1 MIHTGNGSVTR
12 SSRVARPTKKTALLG
27 LGALGVVFG
36 DIGTSPLY
44 VLRTVFTIG
53 HGQVALTEENILGVI
68 SCIIW
73 TLVSIVT
80 LKYVTFVLRADNDGE
95 GGILAL
101 ATLVREHLTPGKRLS
116 IAVALAG
123 VFGAAL
129 FFGDSVI
136 TPAISVLSAIE
147 GLDVAF
153 PSMPDIVLPVSL
165 AILTALFAVQRSG
178 TSKVGRVFGPIMALW
193 FLALAAAGLPHIV
206 ANPHVLVALLPSE
219 AAHFM
224 LGHPA
229 AAFVALGAT
238 VLAVTGAE
246 ALYADISHFGRTP
259 IQLTWAA
266 IVLPS
271 LVLNY
276 LGQGALLIDDAANIA
291 NPFFLLVPRSMTV
304 VLVAMATFATLIASQ
319 AVISGAYSIARQAS
333 RLGYLPHLKIVHT
346 SESAAGQIYLPAV
359 NGLLF
364 CAVATVIIIFQDSDR
379 LSSAYGLA
387 VTTDFVLT
395 SALLVLLTRI
405 GWHWPV
411 WATGILFVGL
421 AALEW
426 PMFAANLTKIF
437 TGGWLPLGI
446 ALLMFFIMTTW
457 NKGEYL
463 VKRARMDQEGTLYEF
478 LEALSKKP
486 ARRIPGTAIYPHS
499 MMTTTPLSLKVNTAV
514 NHTLHDHVIIV
525 SLRTHHTPHV
535 PPNERMCIDKIASPL
550 PGVFHLTL
558 NFGFMDNRDLEKALA
573 DGQAA
578 LGLQSWKLDSAF
590 FMLSHL
596 NVVAGPKSTMTIW
609 RKRVFV
615 WLTHV
620 SASPTWTVKLPPSR
634 TAEISTRIVI

>member
-1 MIHTGNGSVTR
+1 MIHLSSATR
-12 SSRVARPTKKTALLG
+12 GDRAALPAKKTALLG

-44 VLRTVFTIG
+44 VMRTVFTIG
-53 HGQVALTEENILGVI
+53 NGQVALTEENILGVI

-73 TLVSIVT
+73 TLVLIVT

-101 ATLVREHLTPGKRLS
+101 ATLVRGHLTPGKRLS
-116 IAVALAG
+116 VVVAFAG

-596 NVVAGPKSTMTIW
+596 NVFAGPESTMSIW

-620 SASPTWTVKLPPSR
+620 SASPQWTVKLPPRR